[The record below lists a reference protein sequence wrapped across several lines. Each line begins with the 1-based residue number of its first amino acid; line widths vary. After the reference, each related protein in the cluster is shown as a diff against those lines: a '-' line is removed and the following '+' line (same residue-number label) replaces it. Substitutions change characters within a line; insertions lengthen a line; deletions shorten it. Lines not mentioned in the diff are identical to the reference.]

1 MRGGIVVVSLV
12 LLSIFLLY
20 WVSAIALE
28 TRKAL
33 PYFGSD
39 PWYYVRLAQPN
50 VIERTP
56 GDYFLDRIAR
66 FHPTTVALAV
76 VWMKMVSPLF
86 AWFDPAQLLR
96 VMSAAI
102 GVLGVW
108 AAISAFG
115 TVLSRGYAVLFG
127 IVYALSLGIWYFAS
141 IEESKIV
148 TATLSALY
156 IAGYLHLRQRW
167 SNVRAALLLA
177 ILLLACL
184 NEIVSGF
191 LAAIPLVDAFM
202 QRRMDRRFARW
213 MGAQVLVGVV
223 SLAIL
228 EGVLGRW
235 LLAGTKVLEEGSHF
249 EMMIAYVLKMP
260 HGVASLYVMLVNWLF
275 FNIAA
280 PTAKPDYAMPMWP
293 LYKGYFEPSLANY
306 LASPATVASA
316 VLFGVMVAA
325 CLLPRDRA
333 RSWGAATGI
342 LVPLAAYSALRGL
355 FFFVFN
361 PAEALLFSPAV
372 TLAHML
378 IVGLPFAA
386 SRLPAKQ
393 VLLAA
398 FAALLF
404 VANGR
409 LIFAL

>member
-1 MRGGIVVVSLV
+1 MKIVGP
-12 LLSIFLLY
+12 LS
-20 WVSAIALE
+20 
-28 TRKAL
+28 
-33 PYFGSD
+33 
-39 PWYYVRLAQPN
+39 Q
-50 VIERTP
+50 
-56 GDYFLDRIAR
+56 
-66 FHPTTVALAV
+66 
-76 VWMKMVSPLF
+76 
-86 AWFDPAQLLR
+86 WFDPPQLLR
-96 VMSAAI
+96 AMSAAI
-102 GVLGVW
+102 GVVGLW
-108 AAISAFG
+108 AATSAFAA
-115 TVLSRGYAVLFG
+115 VMSRGHAALFG
-127 IVYALSLGIWYFAS
+127 IVYALSLGVWYFAS

-191 LAAIPLVDAFM
+191 LVAIPLVDAFM

-213 MGAQVLVGVV
+213 MGAQVLVGSV

-249 EMMIAYVLKMP
+249 EMMIAYVLKMN
-260 HGVASLYVMLVNWLF
+260 HGIASLYLLLVNWLF
-275 FNIAA
+275 FNVAA
-280 PTAKPDYAMPMWP
+280 PTARADYAVPMWP

-306 LASPATVASA
+306 LASPATVALA

-378 IVGLPFAA
+378 IVGLPFAT

-398 FAALLF
+398 FAVLLF
-404 VANGR
+404 IANGR

>member
-1 MRGGIVVVSLV
+1 MPGGFVVVSLV
-12 LLSIFLLY
+12 LLSVFLLY
-20 WVSAIALE
+20 WASSIALE
-28 TRKAL
+28 MRKAL

-76 VWMKMVSPLF
+76 VWMKAVSPLF
-86 AWFDPAQLLR
+86 TWFDPPQLLR
-96 VMSAAI
+96 AMSAAV
-102 GVLGVW
+102 GALGVW

-115 TVLSRGYAVLFG
+115 AVLSRGYAVLFG

-167 SNVRAALLLA
+167 SNGRAAFLLA
-177 ILLLACL
+177 VLLLACL

-191 LAAIPLVDAFM
+191 LAAIPLVDALL
-202 QRRMDRRFARW
+202 QRRRDSRFVRW
-213 MGAQVLVGVV
+213 MGAQVLVGAV

-249 EMMIAYVLKMP
+249 EMMIAYVLKMD
-260 HGVASLYVMLVNWLF
+260 HGISSLYLMLVNWLF

-280 PTAKPDYAMPMWP
+280 PTARPGYAMPMWP
-293 LYKGYFEPSLANY
+293 LYRGYFEPSLANY
-306 LASPATVASA
+306 LASPATAALA
-316 VLFGVMVAA
+316 VLFGLTVAA
-325 CLLPRDRA
+325 CLLLRDRA
-333 RSWGAATGI
+333 RSRSAATGI
-342 LVPLAAYSALRGL
+342 LLPLAAYSALRGL

-361 PAEALLFSPAV
+361 PAEAMLFSPAV

-378 IVGLPFAA
+378 IVGLPFAT
-386 SRLPAKQ
+386 SRLPAKR

-404 VANGR
+404 IANGR

>member
-1 MRGGIVVVSLV
+1 MRGGVVVVSLV

-39 PWYYVRLAQPN
+39 PWYYVRLAQPS

-96 VMSAAI
+96 VMSAAM

-115 TVLSRGYAVLFG
+115 TVLSRRYAVLFG

-191 LAAIPLVDAFM
+191 LVAIPLVDAFM

-213 MGAQVLVGVV
+213 MGAQVLVGSV

-260 HGVASLYVMLVNWLF
+260 HGVASLYLMLVNWLF

-293 LYKGYFEPSLANY
+293 LYKGHFEPSLANY
-306 LASPATVASA
+306 LASPATVALV
-316 VLFGVMVAA
+316 VLFGVMIAA

-378 IVGLPFAA
+378 IVGLPFAT

-398 FAALLF
+398 FAVLLF
-404 VANGR
+404 IANGR

>member
-1 MRGGIVVVSLV
+1 
-12 LLSIFLLY
+12 
-20 WVSAIALE
+20 
-28 TRKAL
+28 
-33 PYFGSD
+33 
-39 PWYYVRLAQPN
+39 
-50 VIERTP
+50 
-56 GDYFLDRIAR
+56 
-66 FHPTTVALAV
+66 
-76 VWMKMVSPLF
+76 
-86 AWFDPAQLLR
+86 
-96 VMSAAI
+96 MSAAV
-102 GVLGVW
+102 GALGVW

-115 TVLSRGYAVLFG
+115 AVLSRGYAVLFG

-167 SNVRAALLLA
+167 SNGRAAFLLA
-177 ILLLACL
+177 VLLLACL

-191 LAAIPLVDAFM
+191 LAAIPLVDALL
-202 QRRMDRRFARW
+202 QRRRDSRFVRW
-213 MGAQVLVGVV
+213 MGAQVLVGAV

-249 EMMIAYVLKMP
+249 EMMIAYVLKMD
-260 HGVASLYVMLVNWLF
+260 HGISSLYLMLVNWLF

-280 PTAKPDYAMPMWP
+280 PTARPGYAMPMWP
-293 LYKGYFEPSLANY
+293 LYRGYFEPSLANY
-306 LASPATVASA
+306 LASPATAALA
-316 VLFGVMVAA
+316 VLFGLTVAA
-325 CLLPRDRA
+325 CLLLRDRA
-333 RSWGAATGI
+333 RSRSAATGI
-342 LVPLAAYSALRGL
+342 LLPLAAYSALRGL

-361 PAEALLFSPAV
+361 PAEAMLFSPAV

-378 IVGLPFAA
+378 IVGLPFAT
-386 SRLPAKQ
+386 SRLPAKR

-404 VANGR
+404 IANGR